1 MTDITNKDLWENFSR
16 EFDRIDK
23 RFEKIDQRFE
33 KIDQRFEKLEN
44 RVDRLER
51 FSYWILIG
59 FVGYAGTSLLALKL
73 SGV

>member
-1 MTDITNKDLWENFSR
+1 MADITNKNLWENFSR

-23 RFEKIDQRFE
+23 RFE

-59 FVGYAGTSLLALKL
+59 FVGYAGTSPLALKL
-73 SGV
+73 FGV

>member
-33 KIDQRFEKLEN
+33 KLEN

-59 FVGYAGTSLLALKL
+59 FVCYAGTSPLALKL
-73 SGV
+73 FGV

>member
-1 MTDITNKDLWENFSR
+1 MTDITNKGLWENFSR

-23 RFEKIDQRFE
+23 RFE

-59 FVGYAGTSLLALKL
+59 FVGYAGTSPLALKL
-73 SGV
+73 FGV

>member
-23 RFEKIDQRFE
+23 RFE

-59 FVGYAGTSLLALKL
+59 FVGYAGTSPLALKL
-73 SGV
+73 FGV

>member
-23 RFEKIDQRFE
+23 RFE

-59 FVGYAGTSLLALKL
+59 FVGYAGTSPLALTL
-73 SGV
+73 FGV

>member
-33 KIDQRFEKLEN
+33 KLEN

-59 FVGYAGTSLLALKL
+59 FAGYAGTSPLALKL
-73 SGV
+73 FGV